1 MGSILLAEEET
12 IVLSTIY
19 EFVAQYPALKYE
31 CILSPNPNR
40 THIRVEKI
48 FVLEDTITVHIE
60 YRTINNKKVIAF
72 ELNLNTNTINF
83 NDDVDR
89 EFIRNIMFLPS
100 VVNYKFIETYKSKDL
115 STFANNL
122 RECYLLRINKGYD
135 LWYKFLFIF
144 SDMFSDVND
153 GALFSTDTMFLAEE
167 SAIRF
172 LKNGSICIVDSNRTN
187 KYNKNIRFLPL
198 YLIEY
203 LMQGYYL
210 DAIQIQSDIEEFRRQ
225 SEENVDNWI
234 AVNR

>member
-31 CILSPNPNR
+31 CIFSPNPNR

-60 YRTINNKKVIAF
+60 YWTTNNKEIIAF
-72 ELNLNTNTINF
+72 ELNLNTNIINF
-83 NDDVDR
+83 NNDADR
-89 EFIRNIMFLPS
+89 EFIRDIMFLPS
-100 VVNYKFIETYKSKDL
+100 VVNYKFIETYKGKDL
-115 STFANNL
+115 SIFANNL
-122 RECYLLRINKGYD
+122 RECYSLRISRGYD
-135 LWYKFLFIF
+135 LWYRFLFIF

-153 GALFSTDTMFLAEE
+153 SALFSTDAIFLAEE

-172 LKNGSICIVDSNRTN
+172 LKNGSICIVDRNQTN

-198 YLIEY
+198 YLMEY
-203 LMQGYYL
+203 FMQGYYL
-210 DAIQIQSDIEEFRRQ
+210 DAIQVQSDVEELRRQ
-225 SEENVDNWI
+225 SEESVDNWRAI
-234 AVNR
+234 NS

>member
-31 CILSPNPNR
+31 CIFSPNPNR

-48 FVLEDTITVHIE
+48 FVLEDTITIHIE
-60 YRTINNKKVIAF
+60 YWTTNNKEIIAF

-83 NDDVDR
+83 DNDADR
-89 EFIRNIMFLPS
+89 EFIRDIMFLPS
-100 VVNYKFIETYKSKDL
+100 VVNYKFIETYKGKDL
-115 STFANNL
+115 SIFANNL
-122 RECYLLRINKGYD
+122 RECYLLRISRGYD

-144 SDMFSDVND
+144 SDIFSDVND

-172 LKNGSICIVDSNRTN
+172 LKNGSICIVDSNQTN

-198 YLIEY
+198 YLMEY
-203 LMQGYYL
+203 LIQGYYL
-210 DAIQIQSDIEEFRRQ
+210 DAIQIQSDVEEFRRQ
-225 SEENVDNWI
+225 SEENVDNWRAI
-234 AVNR
+234 NS

>member
-1 MGSILLAEEET
+1 MTFILIGEEEK
-12 IVLSTIY
+12 IILSTIY
-19 EFVAQYPALKYE
+19 EYVAQYPALKYNY
-31 CILSPNPNR
+31 ILCSNFNR

-48 FVLEDTITVHIE
+48 FILEDTITVHIGYQTTNGKE
-60 YRTINNKKVIAF
+60 IIAF

-83 NDDVDR
+83 NNDVDS
-89 EFIRNIMFLPS
+89 EFVKDIMFLPS
-100 VVNYKFIETYKSKDL
+100 VVNYKFIEIYKSQDL
-115 STFANNL
+115 STFANNI
-122 RECYLLRINKGYD
+122 RDCYLFRISSGYD

-153 GALFSTDTMFLAEE
+153 GALFSNDAMFLAEE

-172 LKNGSICIVDSNRTN
+172 LKDGSICIVDSNRTN

-198 YLIEY
+198 YLMEY

-225 SEENVDNWI
+225 SEENADNWI
-234 AVNR
+234 AVNG

>member
-48 FVLEDTITVHIE
+48 FVLEDTITVYIE
-60 YRTINNKKVIAF
+60 YRTIDNKKVIAF

-100 VVNYKFIETYKSKDL
+100 VVNYKFIETYKGKDL
-115 STFANNL
+115 SIFANNL
-122 RECYLLRINKGYD
+122 REYYSLRISRGYN
-135 LWYKFLFIF
+135 LWYRFLFIF
-144 SDMFSDVND
+144 SNMFSDVND
-153 GALFSTDTMFLAEE
+153 SVLFSTDAMFLAEE

-172 LKNGSICIVDSNRTN
+172 LKNGSICIVENSNN
-187 KYNKNIRFLPL
+187 CKYNENVGLVPL
-198 YLIEY
+198 YIMEY
-203 LMQGYYL
+203 LMQGCYL
-210 DAIQIQSDIEEFRRQ
+210 DVLQIQSDVKEFRRQ
-225 SEENVDNWI
+225 SEENANNWI
-234 AVNR
+234 AVNG

>member
-60 YRTINNKKVIAF
+60 YWTTNNKEIIAF
-72 ELNLNTNTINF
+72 ELNLNTNIINF
-83 NDDVDR
+83 NNDADR
-89 EFIRNIMFLPS
+89 EFIRDIMFLPS
-100 VVNYKFIETYKSKDL
+100 IVNYKFIETYKGKDL
-115 STFANNL
+115 SIFANNL
-122 RECYLLRINKGYD
+122 RECYSLRISRGYD
-135 LWYKFLFIF
+135 LWYRFLFIF

-153 GALFSTDTMFLAEE
+153 SALFSTDAIFLAEE

-172 LKNGSICIVDSNRTN
+172 LKNGSICIVDRNQTN

-198 YLIEY
+198 YLMEY
-203 LMQGYYL
+203 FMQGYYL
-210 DAIQIQSDIEEFRRQ
+210 DAIQVQSDVEELRRQ
-225 SEENVDNWI
+225 SEENVDNWRAI
-234 AVNR
+234 NS

>member
-31 CILSPNPNR
+31 CIFSPNPNR

-60 YRTINNKKVIAF
+60 YWTTNNKEIIAF
-72 ELNLNTNTINF
+72 ELNLNTNIINF
-83 NDDVDR
+83 NNDADR
-89 EFIRNIMFLPS
+89 EFIRDIMFLPS
-100 VVNYKFIETYKSKDL
+100 VVNYKFIETYKGKDL
-115 STFANNL
+115 SIFANNL
-122 RECYLLRINKGYD
+122 RECYSLRISRGYD
-135 LWYKFLFIF
+135 LWYRFLFIF

-153 GALFSTDTMFLAEE
+153 SALFSTDAIFLAEE

-172 LKNGSICIVDSNRTN
+172 LKNGSICIVNRNQTN

-198 YLIEY
+198 YLMEY
-203 LMQGYYL
+203 FMQGYYL
-210 DAIQIQSDIEEFRRQ
+210 DAIQVQSDVEELRRQ
-225 SEENVDNWI
+225 SEENVDNWRAI
-234 AVNR
+234 NS

>member
-1 MGSILLAEEET
+1 MASIVISEEEK
-12 IVLSTIY
+12 IILSTIY

-31 CILSPNPNR
+31 YILFPDPNR
-40 THIRVEKI
+40 IHIRIEKI
-48 FVLEDTITVHIE
+48 FILEDIITVHIE
-60 YRTINNKKVIAF
+60 YWTKNNKEIIAF
-72 ELNLNTNTINF
+72 ELNLNTDTINF
-83 NDDVDR
+83 DNDTDR
-89 EFIRNIMFLPS
+89 EFIRDIMFLPS
-100 VVNYKFIETYKSKDL
+100 VINYKFIETYKGKDL
-115 STFANNL
+115 SIFANNL
-122 RECYLLRINKGYD
+122 RECYLLRISRGYD

-172 LKNGSICIVDSNRTN
+172 LKNGSICIVDSNQTN
-187 KYNKNIRFLPL
+187 KYNKNIGFLPL

-225 SEENVDNWI
+225 SEENVDNWRAI
-234 AVNR
+234 NS